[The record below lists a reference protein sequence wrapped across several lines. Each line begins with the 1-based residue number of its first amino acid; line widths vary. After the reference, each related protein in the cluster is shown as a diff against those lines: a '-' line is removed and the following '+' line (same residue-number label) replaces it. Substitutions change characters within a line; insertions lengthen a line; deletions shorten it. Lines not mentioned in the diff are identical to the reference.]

1 MEHRFYTLDVF
12 TNSRFEGNPLAV
24 FTDGD
29 SLSNDQ
35 MLAIAREMNLAET
48 VFVQKPTDER
58 ALARLRIFT
67 TREELKLAGHPV
79 IGTWFLLAELGV
91 VPAQEGGVHIMQE
104 TGAGVF
110 PVEIRFKDGRP
121 QRVTMT
127 QTEAAFRPIEIQ
139 KSRSAKALG
148 PQRRKI
154 FDPHLEPECVSTGIF
169 NLMVPLKNR
178 AALGKISMNMFEL
191 RKLLGKNATMAY
203 CFALRRQQQSL
214 LARHAALGNLRGSRH
229 RLRRR
234 LARRVSGRHGKLAPG
249 HTLSILQGEEMGRP
263 SHIEVE
269 VTQSGKKLVPRVSGA
284 AVKVFEG
291 TITSKPHGTR
301 PAGRARATAWAEP
314 IHLDRSQSMLIYFAR
329 DAFVDGVQDAV
340 HKRSRI
346 FRGKFLRQIDGFVQD
361 HLWRRVRGPQLVN
374 RQPQD
379 RAVDNGKPLQP
390 PILRLLDDQFV
401 DRRRIL
407 ARPLRITDSQTPAW
421 SPSAF
426 AARQNLASSFAGS
439 CSLMSH

>member
-35 MLAIAREMNLAET
+35 MQAIAREMNLAET
-48 VFVQKPTDER
+48 VFVQKPADER

-79 IGTWFLLAELGV
+79 VGTWFLLAELGV
-91 VPAQEGGVHIMQE
+91 VPAQEGGVHVMQE
-104 TGAGVF
+104 TGAGVL

-127 QTEAAFRPIEIQ
+127 QTEAAFRPIKFKKAALA
-139 KSRSAKALG
+139 KSLG
-148 PQRRKI
+148 LSLKDL
-154 FDPHLEPECVSTGIF
+154 DPHLDPECVSTGIF
-169 NLMVPLKNR
+169 NLMVPLRNR
-178 AALGKISMNMFEL
+178 AALSKIVMNMFDL

-203 CFALRRQQQSL
+203 CFALSGNSKVFSRGMLPWEIYEDPATGSAAGSL
-214 LARHAALGNLRGSRH
+214 GAYLVKH
-229 RLRRR
+229 
-234 LARRVSGRHGKLAPG
+234 GRLAPG

-291 TITSKPHGTR
+291 TIT
-301 PAGRARATAWAEP
+301 
-314 IHLDRSQSMLIYFAR
+314 
-329 DAFVDGVQDAV
+329 V
-340 HKRSRI
+340 
-346 FRGKFLRQIDGFVQD
+346 
-361 HLWRRVRGPQLVN
+361 
-374 RQPQD
+374 
-379 RAVDNGKPLQP
+379 
-390 PILRLLDDQFV
+390 
-401 DRRRIL
+401 
-407 ARPLRITDSQTPAW
+407 
-421 SPSAF
+421 
-426 AARQNLASSFAGS
+426 
-439 CSLMSH
+439 

>member
-35 MLAIAREMNLAET
+35 MQAIAREMNLAET

-91 VPAQEGGVHIMQE
+91 VPAQEGGVHVMQE
-104 TGAGVF
+104 TGAGVL

-127 QTEAAFRPIEIQ
+127 QTEAVFRPVKFKKAALA
-139 KSRSAKALG
+139 KSLG
-148 PQRRKI
+148 LSPKD
-154 FDPHLEPECVSTGIF
+154 FDPHLDPECVSTGIF
-169 NLMVPLKNR
+169 NLMVPLRNR
-178 AALGKISMNMFEL
+178 AALSKIVMNMFDL
-191 RKLLGKNATMAY
+191 RKLLGKNSTMAY
-203 CFALRRQQQSL
+203 CFALNGNGKVCSRGMLPWEIYEDPATGSAAGSL
-214 LARHAALGNLRGSRH
+214 GAYL
-229 RLRRR
+229 
-234 LARRVSGRHGKLAPG
+234 VKHGKLAPG

-269 VTQSGKKLVPRVSGA
+269 VTQRGKKLVPRVSGA

-291 TITSKPHGTR
+291 TIT
-301 PAGRARATAWAEP
+301 
-314 IHLDRSQSMLIYFAR
+314 
-329 DAFVDGVQDAV
+329 V
-340 HKRSRI
+340 
-346 FRGKFLRQIDGFVQD
+346 
-361 HLWRRVRGPQLVN
+361 
-374 RQPQD
+374 
-379 RAVDNGKPLQP
+379 
-390 PILRLLDDQFV
+390 
-401 DRRRIL
+401 
-407 ARPLRITDSQTPAW
+407 
-421 SPSAF
+421 
-426 AARQNLASSFAGS
+426 
-439 CSLMSH
+439 